1 MRLPPSVVWCC
12 GGVNASCGHLS
23 AGSHCTRSPLLRLF
37 AAGSAR
43 LALLVAAT
51 VGKSLGVMAAKAE
64 YMAATGP
71 DLRAVGGP
79 CNSAQLRNISLCNCL
94 QEVHRSVA
102 GLLGRLPPAAAEALA
117 GPLGALQAAAVEAVA
132 PTFRAMV
139 EGAEETL
146 LQMHSSAAGYTT
158 SGGSRAD
165 AAADSSASA
174 AAAAAAAG
182 GVMDTS
188 PYMRG
193 LARQLTHCRLEFL
206 SKFNPSPAS
215 PVPSGAPACRLPA
228 CARLPGSARLL
239 GGLHADLPAA
249 AAPDACMLPPL
260 PPRCSAV
267 ARALVERM
275 AARLLLFAV
284 RHASLLRPLPQAGK
298 LQLAKVRGH

>member
-1 MRLPPSVVWCC
+1 MLHTPSLLVLICSR
-12 GGVNASCGHLS
+12 ASLS
-23 AGSHCTRSPLLRLF
+23 RHSL

-51 VGKSLGVMAAKAE
+51 VGKSLGVMASKAE

-71 DLRAVGGP
+71 DLRVVGGP

-117 GPLGALQAAAVEAVA
+117 GPLADLQTAAVEAVA
-132 PTFRAMV
+132 PTFRTLV
-139 EGAEETL
+139 DGAEETL

-158 SGGSRAD
+158 SSGSGAESAAGGSAP
-165 AAADSSASA
+165 S
-174 AAAAAAAG
+174 AAAAAG

-188 PYMRG
+188 PFMRD

-215 PVPSGAPACRLPA
+215 PVPSGAPACRLPGA
-228 CARLPGSARLL
+228 MCPSRSA
-239 GGLHADLPAA
+239 
-249 AAPDACMLPPL
+249 
-260 PPRCSAV
+260 
-267 ARALVERM
+267 
-275 AARLLLFAV
+275 
-284 RHASLLRPLPQAGK
+284 
-298 LQLAKVRGH
+298 